1 VSFTSKEHFKRI
13 AEQYGEGS
21 DYFKMRVTGQFPSVG
36 ASQFLPP
43 ALIEAAMRRELGR
56 SAGDGI
62 VLGVDVA
69 RYGPENSV
77 LFPRQ
82 GLDARSIPF
91 EVHHGLSIPQ
101 LEEKV
106 IMFVNRYPNTI
117 QVHVDGGGLGA
128 GLVDHLRLR
137 LGIPV
142 IDVVGSGKP
151 DQGMIGGG
159 RYANKRAE
167 CYGVLKEALQT
178 GLCLPNDRDLFE
190 ELTCFEFGFDS
201 RGNILLESKDSLRK
215 RNIESPDRGD
225 ALALTFGAMMST
237 LPALSTWAQGQQA
250 VSEYN
255 PYSDEAMRGDPLPE
269 ARRRGFVDPESGYV
283 FRQRWNNDLDLNMR
297 DFEDAAASDAVSF
310 AWKEPTE

>member
-1 VSFTSKEHFKRI
+1 
-13 AEQYGEGS
+13 
-21 DYFKMRVTGQFPSVG
+21 
-36 ASQFLPP
+36 
-43 ALIEAAMRRELGR
+43 LIEAAMRRELGR

-62 VLGVDVA
+62 VLGVDCA
-69 RYGPENSV
+69 RYGPDNSV

-91 EVHHGLSIPQ
+91 EVYHGLSIPQ

-151 DQGMIGGG
+151 DQGMLGGG

-237 LPALSTWAQGQQA
+237 LPALSTWAQPQA
-250 VSEYN
+250 ISEYD
-255 PYSDEAMRGDPLPE
+255 PYSPEAMEGRPYPE
-269 ARRRGFVDPESGYV
+269 AKQRGGFTDLETGYQFRMRSRWESDSG
-283 FRQRWNNDLDLNMR
+283 FNAQ
-297 DFEDAAASDAVSF
+297 DFADAAASDMLRQT
-310 AWKEPTE
+310 WEEPE